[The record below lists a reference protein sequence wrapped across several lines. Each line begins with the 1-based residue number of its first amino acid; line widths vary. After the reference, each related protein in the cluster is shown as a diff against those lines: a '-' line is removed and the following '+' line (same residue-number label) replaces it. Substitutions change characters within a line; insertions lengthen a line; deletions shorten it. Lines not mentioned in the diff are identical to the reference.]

1 MMSLVSPIVLD
12 RSLLRRMLCCR
23 PADTWSADWGSLAFL
38 GTDDR
43 VHAIQVGEY
52 IEVLPVDEDLRAVL
66 RSAQGGAAYVVAA

>member
-1 MMSLVSPIVLD
+1 MMSLVSPIVLE

-43 VHAIQVGEY
+43 VHAIHLGEY
-52 IEVLPVDEDLRAVL
+52 IDVLPVDEDLRAVL
-66 RSAQGGAAYVVAA
+66 RSAQGGAVYIAAA